1 MDTEANKAV
10 VRHILE
16 NLRPGNLEV
25 LEGHPGY
32 WQTRQ
37 VFPATFAA
45 FPDFRMTV
53 KRQIAEGDE
62 IATLAICRGTHLG
75 EFLGIP
81 PTGKEVSFQSMNL
94 DRVVDGKVVQHN
106 GEAGWFSVFLNLG
119 ALPLKREP

>member
-16 NLRPGNLEV
+16 NLRPGNLAV
-25 LEGHPGY
+25 LEAHPGY
-32 WQTRQ
+32 WQTRE

-53 KRQIAEGDE
+53 ERQIAEGDE
-62 IATLAICRGTHLG
+62 VATFATCRGTHLG

-94 DRVVDGKVVQHN
+94 DHVVDGKVVQHN

-119 ALPLKREP
+119 ALPLKREG